1 MKDLSD
7 KKILVTG
14 GAGFMGSHLVDKLL
28 ANDLHVKVLDNLS
41 SGTKLNLKNSFHNKN
56 FQFFKKDLKNS
67 SSIKD
72 ILSDVNLIFHLAAN
86 PEVRTGFNNPEISF
100 RENIE
105 NTFHLLEAI
114 RKSNIETIVFT
125 SSSTIYGEAEI
136 IPTPENYGP
145 LYPISHYGASK
156 LASEALISSYCHS
169 YGINGLIFRLAN
181 IVGSRNSHGVIIDF
195 IKKLQCDNKTLQILG
210 DGTQSKSYLHVSDC
224 IDAFLF
230 CLSKI
235 EKKIRIFNLGN
246 YDYFIIFGLFIVLFY
261 CSGFTNNSRV
271 LFDLAPDGRG
281 WIGDVKFMN
290 LDIKKLENL
299 GWKPKL
305 SSSSA
310 VDMAIT
316 ENIEEIGIK
325 K

>member
-41 SGTKLNLKNSFHNKN
+41 SGTKLNLKNSFYKKN

-67 SSIKD
+67 SSLKN
-72 ILSDVNLIFHLAAN
+72 ILSDVNLIFHFAAN
-86 PEVRTGFNNPEISF
+86 PEVRTGFTKPEISF

-156 LASEALISSYCHS
+156 LACEALISSYCHS

-235 EKKIRIFNLGN
+235 EKKMRIFNLGN
-246 YDYFIIFGLFIVLFY
+246 YDESVSLAAAAIQTKVTEEKWILPYANYYAARSNHKTGDEQAVDYFIEQVEEYSDYDYQNKMKNLLYVL
-261 CSGFTNNSRV
+261 
-271 LFDLAPDGRG
+271 
-281 WIGDVKFMN
+281 KQ
-290 LDIKKLENL
+290 KKLL
-299 GWKPKL
+299 
-305 SSSSA
+305 
-310 VDMAIT
+310 
-316 ENIEEIGIK
+316 
-325 K
+325 

>member
-14 GAGFMGSHLVDKLL
+14 GAGFMGSHLVDKLI

-41 SGTKLNLKNSFHNKN
+41 SGTKLNLKNCLNKKN
-56 FQFFKKDLKNS
+56 FQFFNKDLNNS

-114 RKSNIETIVFT
+114 RKSTIETIVFT

-156 LASEALISSYCHS
+156 LACEALISSYCHS

-235 EKKIRIFNLGN
+235 EKKMRIFNLGN
-246 YDYFIIFGLFIVLFY
+246 YDQTDVITIAQKVIEKLSI
-261 CSGFTNNSRV
+261 NNVKILTSNDV
-271 LFDLAPDGRG
+271 PDGRG

-310 VDMAIT
+310 VDMAIA
-316 ENIEEIGIK
+316 ESIEEIGTK

>member
-14 GAGFMGSHLVDKLL
+14 GAGFMGSHLVDKLI

-67 SSIKD
+67 SSLKN

-86 PEVRTGFNNPEISF
+86 PEVRTGFTNPEISF

-114 RKSNIETIVFT
+114 RKSTIETIVFT

-156 LASEALISSYCHS
+156 LACEAIISSYCHS

-181 IVGSRNSHGVIIDF
+181 IIGSRSSHGVIIDF
-195 IKKLQCDNKTLQILG
+195 IKKLQHDNKTLQILG

-230 CLSKI
+230 CLG
-235 EKKIRIFNLGN
+235 KKEMRLYNLNLGN
-246 YDYFIIFGLFIVLFY
+246 YDQIDVITIAKKVIEKLAI
-261 CSGFTNNSRV
+261 NNVKIMTSN
-271 LFDLAPDGRG
+271 DAPDGRG

-290 LDIKKLENL
+290 LDIKKLEDL

-310 VDMAIT
+310 VDMAIA
-316 ENIEEIGIK
+316 ENIEEIGTK

>member
-41 SGTKLNLKNSFHNKN
+41 SGTKLNLKNCLNKKN
-56 FQFFKKDLKNS
+56 FQFFNKDLNNS

-156 LASEALISSYCHS
+156 LACEALISSYCHS

-235 EKKIRIFNLGN
+235 EKKMRIFNLGN
-246 YDYFIIFGLFIVLFY
+246 YDQTDVITIAQKVIEKLSI
-261 CSGFTNNSRV
+261 NNVKILTSNDV
-271 LFDLAPDGRG
+271 PDGRG

-310 VDMAIT
+310 VDMAIE
-316 ENIEEIGIK
+316 ENIEEIGTK

>member
-1 MKDLSD
+1 MNDLSN

-14 GAGFMGSHLVDKLL
+14 GAGFIGSHLVDKLIE
-28 ANDLHVKVLDNLS
+28 NDLDVKVLDNLS
-41 SGTKLNLKNSFHNKN
+41 SGTKFNLQNSINNKN
-56 FQFFKKDLKNS
+56 FQFFNEELSNS
-67 SSIKD
+67 SSLQN
-72 ILSDVNLIFHLAAN
+72 ILSDVDLIFHLAAN

-114 RKSNIETIVFT
+114 RKSKIDTIVFS
-125 SSSTIYGEAEI
+125 SSSTIYGEPEI

-156 LASEALISSYCHS
+156 LACEGLISAYCHS

-181 IVGSRNSHGVIIDF
+181 IIGSRSNHGVIIDF
-195 IKKLQCDNKTLQILG
+195 IKKLKNDNNTLQILG

-224 IDAFLF
+224 IDAILF
-230 CLSKI
+230 CINKI
-235 EKKIRIFNLGN
+235 EKKTEIFNLGN
-246 YDYFIIFGLFIVLFY
+246 YDQIDVITIAKKIFDELKLNNVKI
-261 CSGFTNNSRV
+261 STTNDV
-271 LFDLAPDGRG
+271 PEGRG

-290 LDIKKLENL
+290 LDIKKLEDL
-299 GWKPKL
+299 GWKPKY
-305 SSSSA
+305 SSLAA
-310 VDMAIT
+310 VEKSIS
-316 ENIEEIGIK
+316 EIVKEIGTK

>member
-1 MKDLSD
+1 MKDLND

-41 SGTKLNLKNSFHNKN
+41 SGTKLNLKNCLNKKN
-56 FQFFKKDLKNS
+56 FQFFNKDLNNS

-156 LASEALISSYCHS
+156 LACEALISSYCHS

-235 EKKIRIFNLGN
+235 EKKMRIFNLGN
-246 YDYFIIFGLFIVLFY
+246 YDQTDVITIAQKVIEKLSI
-261 CSGFTNNSRV
+261 NNVKILTSNDV
-271 LFDLAPDGRG
+271 PDGRG

-290 LDIKKLENL
+290 LDIKKLEDL

-310 VDMAIT
+310 VDMAIA
-316 ENIEEIGIK
+316 ENIEEIGAK

>member
-14 GAGFMGSHLVDKLL
+14 GAGFMGSHLVDKLI

-41 SGTKLNLKNSFHNKN
+41 SGTKLNLENSFHKKN
-56 FQFFKKDLKNS
+56 FRFFKKDLKNS
-67 SSIKD
+67 SSLKN
-72 ILSDVNLIFHLAAN
+72 ILSDVNLIFHLAAD
-86 PEVRTGFNNPEISF
+86 PEVRTGFTKPEISF

-105 NTFHLLEAI
+105 STFHLLEAI
-114 RKSNIETIVFT
+114 RKSTIETIVFT
-125 SSSTIYGEAEI
+125 SSSTVYGEPEI

-156 LASEALISSYCHS
+156 LACEALISSYCHS

-181 IVGSRNSHGVIIDF
+181 IVGSRSSHGVIIDF
-195 IKKLQCDNKTLQILG
+195 IKKLQRDNKTLQILG

-235 EKKIRIFNLGN
+235 EKKTSIFNLGN
-246 YDYFIIFGLFIVLFY
+246 YDQIDVITIAKKVIEKLSLDNVKIL
-261 CSGFTNNSRV
+261 TLN
-271 LFDLAPDGRG
+271 DAPDGRG

-310 VDMAIT
+310 VDMAIA
-316 ENIEEIGIK
+316 ENIEEIGTK

>member
-1 MKDLSD
+1 MKDLND

-41 SGTKLNLKNSFHNKN
+41 SGTKLNLKNCLNKKN
-56 FQFFKKDLKNS
+56 FQFFNKDLNNS
-67 SSIKD
+67 SSLKD

-114 RKSNIETIVFT
+114 RKSTIETIVFT

-156 LASEALISSYCHS
+156 LACEALISSYCHS

-181 IVGSRNSHGVIIDF
+181 IVGSRSSHGVIIDF

-235 EKKIRIFNLGN
+235 EKKMRIFNLGN
-246 YDYFIIFGLFIVLFY
+246 YDQTDVITIAQKVIEKLSI
-261 CSGFTNNSRV
+261 NNVKILTSNDV
-271 LFDLAPDGRG
+271 PDGRG